1 MTTINIGGTA
11 EIAAMTGNLRD
22 TSESFNAL
30 HATEP
35 NLQDKFKP
43 NFNSIPLIIAVI
55 RYDNESS
62 HTDRDRSDRRGGP
75 IDFER
80 HRAKLAKI
88 FFREGDLIQHGSDEY
103 RDFWKLLR
111 RYQAF
116 EASKAK
122 KGRNSRAPAASNSSY
137 DLDPVLDIS
146 SWMYDKN
153 LSQSFNLLPRYVPSL
168 KLKKTT
174 AIKTFSLC

>member
-1 MTTINIGGTA
+1 MP
-11 EIAAMTGNLRD
+11 
-22 TSESFNAL
+22 FL
-30 HATEP
+30 HAAEP

-62 HTDRDRSDRRGGP
+62 HSDRDRRGGP

-103 RDFWKLLR
+103 RDFWKFLR

-122 KGRNSRAPAASNSSY
+122 KGKSSRASAASTSSY

-153 LSQSFNLLPRYVPSL
+153 LSQSFNLLPRCVAPL
-168 KLKKTT
+168 EPW
-174 AIKTFSLC
+174 

>member
-1 MTTINIGGTA
+1 MLNFRHDYDSR
-11 EIAAMTGNLRD
+11 ND
-22 TSESFNAL
+22 T
-30 HATEP
+30 
-35 NLQDKFKP
+35 
-43 NFNSIPLIIAVI
+43 
-55 RYDNESS
+55 
-62 HTDRDRSDRRGGP
+62 DRRGGP

-103 RDFWKLLR
+103 RDFWKFLR

-122 KGRNSRAPAASNSSY
+122 KGKSNRVATACTN

-146 SWMYDKN
+146 SWVYDKD
-153 LSQSFNLLPRYVPSL
+153 LSQSFHLLPRDGNVHQ
-168 KLKKTT
+168 
-174 AIKTFSLC
+174 

>member
-1 MTTINIGGTA
+1 MPFIPSA
-11 EIAAMTGNLRD
+11 
-22 TSESFNAL
+22 
-30 HATEP
+30 EP
-35 NLQDKFKP
+35 NHNLKP
-43 NFNSIPLIIAVI
+43 IFNTTPLIIAVF

-62 HTDRDRSDRRGGP
+62 HTDRDRRGGP

-103 RDFWKLLR
+103 RDFWKFLR

-122 KGRNSRAPAASNSSY
+122 KGKSNRASAASNSSY

-153 LSQSFNLLPRYVPSL
+153 LSQSFNLLPRYVAPLES
-168 KLKKTT
+168 
-174 AIKTFSLC
+174 